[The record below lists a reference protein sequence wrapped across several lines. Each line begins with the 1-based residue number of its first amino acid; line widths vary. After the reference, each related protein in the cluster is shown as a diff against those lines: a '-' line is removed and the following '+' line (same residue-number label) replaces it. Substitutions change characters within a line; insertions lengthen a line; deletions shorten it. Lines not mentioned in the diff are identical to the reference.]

1 MVLMI
6 LLLRLCFMLLIN
18 LSDVVKHFMYVFIAA
33 NLGPIAVLR
42 VTLETTVP
50 VATFTP
56 LLYDFFT

>member
-1 MVLMI
+1 
-6 LLLRLCFMLLIN
+6 MLLIN

-33 NLGPIAVLR
+33 YLGPIAVLR